1 MGNVKQ
7 DFLEKIEKLQQDY
20 AECKIDTEQF
30 DQGLKDLGIHSKE
43 ERMYEQLD
51 AEEARYE
58 FKLDPEVR
66 EERHKR
72 ASTAVLI
79 WTIFQ
84 QEICTKSYKK

>member
-58 FKLDPEVR
+58 FKLDQ
-66 EERHKR
+66 
-72 ASTAVLI
+72 AA
-79 WTIFQ
+79 
-84 QEICTKSYKK
+84 KKAKQ

>member
-58 FKLDPEVR
+58 FKLDQ
-66 EERHKR
+66 
-72 ASTAVLI
+72 AA
-79 WTIFQ
+79 
-84 QEICTKSYKK
+84 KKAKE